1 MASLRHRCNRWHVQ
15 IRKSGHSSI
24 NKSFIK
30 KADAERWARET
41 EVAIENG
48 TIRTGAEHSLKTP
61 LANILTRYQR
71 EISAHKAGGHIERYI
86 ISHWLKTPLSARPI
100 GTIKGSDIA
109 AELDKQRSE
118 WQPATIRK
126 NFGLLRHVFNTA
138 MQLWDIPLKENP
150 VSKVPLPAVSGHVV
164 RRIPP
169 SFWAALDEHFKD
181 RPKNNIYWVI
191 QFAVQT
197 GLRRGEIS
205 NLKWT
210 DIDRPNR
217 LLTVRLSKTNNPRTM
232 PLSESS
238 MAVLGAVYGQSES
251 VFDMST
257 NAIRLAWQRLRK
269 KAQLGD
275 VRFHDLRHEAI
286 SRFFEMGLTVPEVA
300 SISGHKTTSMLFR
313 YAHADTQRLR
323 EKILN
328 INI

>member
-1 MASLRHRCNRWHVQ
+1 MASLRYRCNRWHVQ
-15 IRKSGHSSI
+15 VRKSGYPSV
-24 NKSFIK
+24 NKSFYRK
-30 KADAERWARET
+30 TDAQRWARET
-41 EVAIENG
+41 EIAIENG
-48 TIRTGAEHSLKTP
+48 TIDTGAEHSLKSP
-61 LANILTRYQR
+61 LSNILTRYQL
-71 EISAHKAGGHIERYI
+71 EISAHKAGHQIEKYI
-86 ISHWLKTPLSARPI
+86 IKHWLKSPLSNRAI
-100 GTIKGSDIA
+100 GTIKASDIA
-109 AELDKQRSE
+109 AELDTQRSE
-118 WQPATIRK
+118 WKPATIRN

-138 MQLWDIPLKENP
+138 MQLWDIPLKDNP
-150 VSKVPLPAVSGHVV
+150 VSKVPLPMVSGHVV

-169 SFWAALDEHFKD
+169 SFWEALDKHFKD
-181 RPKNNIYWVI
+181 RPRNNIYWVI

-217 LLTVRLSKTNNPRTM
+217 LLTVRLSKTNTPRTI

-238 MAVLGAVYGQSES
+238 IAVLEAVYGQSES

-286 SRFFEMGLTVPEVA
+286 SRLFELGLTVPEVA

>member
-61 LANILTRYQR
+61 LSSILTRYQS

-86 ISHWLKTPLSARPI
+86 INHWLKTSLSARPI

-197 GLRRGEIS
+197 GLRRGNIS
-205 NLKWT
+205 ILCAQTW
-210 DIDRPNR
+210 DALID
-217 LLTVRLSKTNNPRTM
+217 
-232 PLSESS
+232 
-238 MAVLGAVYGQSES
+238 
-251 VFDMST
+251 F
-257 NAIRLAWQRLRK
+257 AIFKFQRCK
-269 KAQLGD
+269 
-275 VRFHDLRHEAI
+275 
-286 SRFFEMGLTVPEVA
+286 VA
-300 SISGHKTTSMLFR
+300 SILSPT
-313 YAHADTQRLR
+313 
-323 EKILN
+323 
-328 INI
+328 